1 MNYQYLLSP
10 GTIGKLKLKNRTIM
24 APMSAA
30 LGNADG
36 TVSDEL
42 TAYLAARAGR
52 SRVDYD
58 RVCIC
63 SGEWTLFGP
72 SDIRE

>member
-42 TAYLAARAGR
+42 TAYLAAGPGAE
-52 SRVDYD
+52 
-58 RVCIC
+58 
-63 SGEWTLFGP
+63 SG
-72 SDIRE
+72 